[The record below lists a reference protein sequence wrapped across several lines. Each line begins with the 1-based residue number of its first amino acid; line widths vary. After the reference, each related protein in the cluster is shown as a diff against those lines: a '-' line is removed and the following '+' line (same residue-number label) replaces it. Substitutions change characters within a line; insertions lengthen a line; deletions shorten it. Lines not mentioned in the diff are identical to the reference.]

1 MNKLI
6 VPKYC
11 DANSILL
18 VNQAGTMRKLYCPF
32 RVRYIGVKRDFQT
45 GMFLWVEQVAA
56 SEKDELI
63 YLILGK
69 PYSHTDFEIK
79 ASF

>member
-1 MNKLI
+1 MEKLI

-18 VNQAGTMRKLYCPF
+18 VNQTGTMHRLYCPF
-32 RVRYIGVKRDFQT
+32 RVKYVGVQRDFRANV
-45 GMFLWVEQVAA
+45 FLWVEEVAS

-63 YLILGK
+63 YFILGK
-69 PYSHTDFEIK
+69 PYQHTRFELK